1 MRLSARSGTRLRG
14 AALAALCIALLA
26 GCGEDKHRAKAAA
39 APAVKR
45 TPRVE
50 APGVKTYREALA
62 ELAAKDDAEALRLLE
77 ESVRANPRLAEAW
90 YELGRLKVRRAPALV
105 PSDELAGVASFRE
118 GLISEKE
125 ARRLI
130 DDGQARL
137 WSHEEQ
143 IDAQV
148 ALDADLAN
156 AERLLGDPDALREA
170 LLLRVR

>member
-1 MRLSARSGTRLRG
+1 MNRYPLLRSVSVSV
-14 AALAALCIALLA
+14 LCVALLA
-26 GCGEDKHRAKAAA
+26 ACGDDKHRARPATMPAAS
-39 APAVKR
+39 R
-45 TPRVE
+45 TPPIE
-50 APGVKTYREALA
+50 APGVGVYRRALA
-62 ELAAKDDAEALRLLE
+62 ELAAKDDAEAVRLLE

-130 DDGQARL
+130 DAGQARL
-137 WSHEEQ
+137 WTREEQ
-143 IDAQV
+143 IDAQI